1 MQSEIQREVERIVGG
16 KAVSVTDIDAQAGDG
31 DEANHR
37 IKLETANAT
46 YTLPAQQ
53 LFHLLREL
61 PDEIGVN
68 ALRQSIEQQIL
79 RSSPLNRHQS

>member
-16 KAVSVTDIDAQAGDG
+16 KAVSVTDIDARTDGGDAAG
-31 DEANHR
+31 HR
-37 IKLETANAT
+37 IQLETAHAT
-46 YTLPAQQ
+46 YTLPAGE

-68 ALRQSIEQQIL
+68 ALRQRIEQ
-79 RSSPLNRHQS
+79 RF